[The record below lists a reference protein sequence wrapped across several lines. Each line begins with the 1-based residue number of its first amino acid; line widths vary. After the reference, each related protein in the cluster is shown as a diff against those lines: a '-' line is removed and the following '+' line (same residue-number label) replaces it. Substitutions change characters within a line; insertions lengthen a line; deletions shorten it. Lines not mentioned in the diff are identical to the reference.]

1 MEQRTRVGIAVV
13 ATVCLFLTVQLGALA
28 LAPEFD
34 QRGGSSV
41 TENPDDPSNSISY
54 VGVVLVATAV
64 MLVLIKLGAEQVIR
78 AIVLLTSGFLSYY
91 VLAVVLFKGLGGLVA
106 PSLLFWGALGGAGLV
121 FLGLLFYPEWY
132 VIDAAGVLMGAG
144 AAGLFG
150 INFGVLP
157 AILLLVVLAVYDAIS
172 VYGTEHMLT
181 LAEGVMDLKIPIL
194 LVVPTS
200 LSFSMDDLAEQPE
213 DPEHEPVAGCE
224 GEPASGAD
232 PGTTIPDGSTGAV
245 ADQPEE
251 AAVDDPVAEDAAAPD
266 GDAPGDPPTGEADS
280 DPLVRDA
287 LFIGLGDAV
296 IPTVLVAS
304 GGFFLQRR
312 AGTLVEGLALNL
324 PALGGIV
331 GTTVG
336 LLALLYLVLEGRP
349 HAGLPLLN
357 GGAIAGYLL
366 GALAAGVPLAV
377 ALGL

>member
-1 MEQRTRVGIAVV
+1 MEQRTRVAIAVG
-13 ATVCLFLTVQLGALA
+13 ATVLLFLTVQLGALA
-28 LAPEFD
+28 LASEFD

-54 VGVVLVATAV
+54 VGVVLVATGV

-91 VLAVVLFKGLGGLVA
+91 VLAVVLSKGLGGLVA

-121 FLGLLFYPEWY
+121 FVGLLVYPEWY

-181 LAEGVMDLKIPIL
+181 LAEGVMDLKIPVL

-200 LSFSMDDLAEQPE
+200 LSFSMDDLAEPPADRE
-213 DPEHEPVAGCE
+213 SEAGT
-224 GEPASGAD
+224 GSQDEPALEGR
-232 PGTTIPDGSTGAV
+232 PGTTLPDGSTE
-245 ADQPEE
+245 ADADVP
-251 AAVDDPVAEDAAAPD
+251 DGAAPED
-266 GDAPGDPPTGEADS
+266 GTAGEADH
-280 DPLVRDA
+280 DPLAREA

-304 GGFFLQRR
+304 GGFFLRGR
-312 AGTLVEGLALNL
+312 APTLVEGMALNL
-324 PALGGIV
+324 PALGGMV

>member
-1 MEQRTRVGIAVV
+1 
-13 ATVCLFLTVQLGALA
+13 
-28 LAPEFD
+28 
-34 QRGGSSV
+34 
-41 TENPDDPSNSISY
+41 
-54 VGVVLVATAV
+54 V

-91 VLAVVLFKGLGGLVA
+91 VLLVVLFKALGGLVA
-106 PSLLFWGALGGAGLV
+106 PGLLFWGALGGAGLV
-121 FLGLLFYPEWY
+121 FVGLLVYPEWY

-181 LAEGVMDLKIPIL
+181 LAEGVMDLKIPVL

-200 LSFSMDDLAEQPE
+200 LSFSMDDLAEPT
-213 DPEHEPVAGCE
+213 DDLEHEPAAGSE
-224 GEPASGAD
+224 DEPAGGAI
-232 PGTTIPDGSTGAV
+232 PGATLPDGSTEAV
-245 ADQPEE
+245 ADQPEK
-251 AAVDDPVAEDAAAPD
+251 AAVDDSVAGDATPPD
-266 GDAPGDPPTGEADS
+266 GDAPEDAPAGEADH

-304 GGFFLQRR
+304 GGFFLQGR
-312 AGTLVEGLALNL
+312 AETLVDGLALNL
-324 PALGGIV
+324 PALGGMM